1 MVVCCRHLLTVSML
15 CILQLAGLDP
25 ILKLSTQIVYSNSP
39 IISHSILGLIVT
51 PSEVL
56 AIRRGDEQYV
66 FCFSGLLKLPRRLFE
81 GVWGRRILALVS
93 PLFREFPRKR

>member
-1 MVVCCRHLLTVSML
+1 MACCRYSLTVSML
-15 CILQLAGLDP
+15 CILQLTGLDP
-25 ILKLSTQIVYSNSP
+25 ILKLSAQIVYSHSP

-56 AIRRGDEQYV
+56 AIKRGDEQYV

-81 GVWGRRILALVS
+81 GAWGRRVLALVS
-93 PLFREFPRKR
+93 PRFREFPRKR